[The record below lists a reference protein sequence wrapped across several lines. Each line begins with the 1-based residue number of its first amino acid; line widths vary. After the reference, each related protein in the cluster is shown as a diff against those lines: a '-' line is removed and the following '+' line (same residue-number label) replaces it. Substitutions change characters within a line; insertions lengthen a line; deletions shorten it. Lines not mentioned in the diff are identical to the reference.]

1 MKTKSESIQRKSPLL
16 KESGFWFVLPS
27 ILILGGFGLVV
38 TIANLWY
45 STLSWSMLSS
55 PKFIFLK
62 NYQRFFKDPI
72 AVTSLI
78 NTFKYALYYVPPIII
93 VSLGLAM
100 LLNKPGKLMMFFRT
114 VYYVPVITSYV
125 VVIVIWQW
133 FFDYDIGLFNG
144 ILRSMGFEKVP
155 WLLDKNLALPS
166 IVFFSI
172 WKNNGYSVMIFLSGL
187 QTVDTNLYEAAMID
201 GAGAVSRFF
210 HITLPQLKPTM
221 SLAVVMNTTW
231 AFQMFVQPYMLTL
244 GGPDYATS
252 TITYYMYQQAF
263 SSYNIGYA
271 SAIAVLGV
279 ACFLIITSIEKW
291 LFKEKEMGL

>member
-1 MKTKSESIQRKSPLL
+1 MTSKSASPPRRSLL
-16 KESGFWFVLPS
+16 PKESGFWFVLPS
-27 ILILGGFGLVV
+27 LLILGGFGLVV
-38 TIANLWY
+38 TLANLWY
-45 STLSWSMLSS
+45 SMLNWSMLSS
-55 PKFIFLK
+55 PKFVFLK
-62 NYQRFFKDPI
+62 NYERFFNDPI

-78 NTFKYALYYVPPIII
+78 NTFKYALYYLPPIII

-100 LLNKPGKLMMFFRT
+100 LLNKSSKLMMFLRT

-133 FFDYDIGLFNG
+133 FFDYDIGLFNS
-144 ILRSMGFEKVP
+144 ILRSFGIGKIP
-155 WLLDKNLALPS
+155 WLLDKSWALPS
-166 IVFFSI
+166 IVLFSV
-172 WKNNGYSVMIFLSGL
+172 WKNSGYSVMIFLSGL

-201 GAGAVSRFF
+201 GAGASARFF
-210 HITLPQLKPTM
+210 HITLPQLKPTL

-231 AFQMFVQPYMLTL
+231 AFQMFIQPYMLTL

-279 ACFLIITSIEKW
+279 SAFLIIISIEKR
-291 LFKEKEMGL
+291 LFKEKEMGK